1 MRSLAINKQIASGTR
16 KRDAA
21 IIYKTMIHGP
31 ATPLEQRTNRDII
44 VTIIAT
50 FILGSIIIVGTLAIT
65 LPRGNLFSA
74 IWGIGGAS
82 FVATIIAGNFRAG
95 TTELRRRRRSM
106 IKNQEHQPPI

>member
-1 MRSLAINKQIASGTR
+1 MRSLAIKKQIASGTS

-21 IIYKTMIHGP
+21 
-31 ATPLEQRTNRDII
+31 
-44 VTIIAT
+44 IAT